1 MKKQML
7 YKELAK
13 YYDLVYSKKDYKK
26 EAGSLRKLI
35 KKYKRSKGNKLL
47 EFACG
52 TGGHIQYL
60 LKYFNYTGVD
70 LNEEMLKIAKE
81 KVPGAVFK
89 KGNMITAK
97 LNTKFDVILCLF
109 SSIGYVKTYPNLK
122 KTLKNFYDHLNP
134 GGIVIFEPWF
144 MKKSFFPGSPH
155 MDVYNGAD
163 IKIARGSTS
172 KVKGNL
178 STLYM
183 CYLVVERNKEIR
195 YVSEKH
201 ELGLFEPNKTLK
213 IMKEI
218 GFKPQRLKGTSSF
231 QRSAYIGIKK

>member
-26 EAGSLRKLI
+26 EADNLRKLI
-35 KKYKRSKGNKLL
+35 RRYKRSKGKRLL

-52 TGGHIQYL
+52 TGGHVQYL
-60 LKYFNYTGVD
+60 LKHFDYTGVD
-70 LNEEMLKIAKE
+70 LNEEMLKIAKK

-89 KGNMITAK
+89 KGNMTTA
-97 LNTKFDVILCLF
+97 NIGGGFDVVLCLF

-122 KTLKNFYDHLNP
+122 KTLKNFSDHLSP

-144 MKKSFFPGSPH
+144 SKKTFFPGSPH
-155 MDVYNGAD
+155 MEIYDGVD

-172 KVKGNL
+172 KLKGNI

-183 CYLVVERNKEIR
+183 QYLVMERNKDIR
-195 YVSEKH
+195 HFAETH
-201 ELGLFEPNKTLK
+201 ELGLFEPDDILE
-213 IMKEI
+213 IMKEV
-218 GFKPQRLKGTSSF
+218 GFKPQRLKKGIIHS
-231 QRSAYIGIKK
+231 RSTYVGVKQ